1 MQRKLIPGAIPALP
15 LAVTSVSLTLASG
28 DPKGDKNG
36 DKVRV
41 SHVTVKNSQETPLN
55 LGAPEPSIGDRFRC
69 SVTCS
74 ATTSG
79 SAWPAMGAS
88 PCCSGPDRTRR
99 PPPTSASAPGSSSPG
114 STSACLRALA
124 RA

>member
-55 LGAPEPSIGDRFRC
+55 LGAPEPSIGDRF
-69 SVTCS
+69 SVFGDLFRDNKRVGVAGYGCV
-74 ATTSG
+74 ALLF
-79 SAWPAMGAS
+79 
-88 PCCSGPDRTRR
+88 R
-99 PPPTSASAPGSSSPG
+99 PGSDPAAATDQCVG
-114 STSACLRALA
+114 SREFVAW
-124 RA
+124 